1 MTRLLRRLRYLLQR
15 DRRERELDDELR
27 FHLEMKRQ
35 ELQSSGLD
43 PAAAAL
49 TARRALGN
57 LPLTRDHVRDVWIAP
72 WLQSVAQDIRYGLR
86 TLRRHPGFTAVAV
99 ATLGLGIGA
108 NTAIFSVVNTV
119 LLTPLPY
126 EDSDRLV
133 HIVQNAGAPMT
144 SDGPAPR
151 ALAALDTVQLL
162 SFRSQIRSLSHV
174 AAFGITSATLTGQGD
189 SVRLDG
195 AEMSPDTFAM
205 LGVRPVLGRPFDRR
219 DELEGA
225 DPVVILGHGLWQR
238 RFGADPGVIGRSVT
252 IEGVD
257 RSVLGVMPPR
267 FAFPD
272 AQTQFWVPFVL
283 SAPESGRRRRVPV
296 LARVQDGFTREA
308 AAAEVNTLL
317 AGMGAG
323 GVPPPPPPPSAG
335 AGPAVPRGA
344 PPRAPAARSSGAAG
358 TSPGFGLVGV
368 QDRLTAPVRP
378 ALIVLMAAAGLVLL
392 IACANVANLLL
403 AQAAA
408 REREVVARLVL
419 GASRG
424 RLLRQSLTES
434 LCLAVLGG
442 GVGIGLAHAG
452 VRLLPTIA
460 TSLARRDLESAVIL
474 PRLDEVGVD
483 GSVLVF
489 TVVVSVLTGV
499 LFGVVPALRQ
509 AHTGSVD
516 VLRQGGGS
524 AASGFDVRGRSR
536 AQGLL
541 VACEVGVALVLCVGS
556 ALLIRSFVELAD
568 VDPGYDAEGVVTFQL
583 VVPVGRNLVDVS
595 ELLVDRVQSLPG
607 VLGAAYTRQLPMV
620 RARSLVPLRTTPE
633 LPAEPAPPPAPPGVV
648 NPPEWPDTRHVSH
661 DYPDVMGID
670 VVAGRGFDEGD
681 GPGRQVLLINRTLE
695 RSGLLGP
702 DPVGRHVY
710 ALGLRPWEVVGV
722 IEDVHQSGLDHDPGP
737 QVFIDLRHL
746 PYAAALTGP
755 MYFAVRTSEDD
766 PAAVIPAIRRIVR
779 ELDAGAAV
787 DHVATMD
794 RLLANSTARPRLYA
808 VLLAV
813 FLGLAVGLAALGI
826 YGVVAYAAARR
837 TREIGIRIALGARR
851 VDVTRSM
858 LGQSAV
864 FIGLGVALGL
874 VGSAA
879 ATPWLRGLLFGLGP
893 LDAPTFVT
901 VTIALAGIAA
911 LASYLPA
918 RRAAR
923 ADPLSA
929 IRCE

>member
-15 DRRERELDDELR
+15 DHHERELDAELR

-35 ELQSSGLD
+35 ELESRGLD

-49 TARRALGN
+49 RARRALGN

-72 WLQSVAQDIRYGLR
+72 WLESVLQDVRYGLR
-86 TLRRHPGFTAVAV
+86 TLRRHPGFSAIAIV
-99 ATLGLGIGA
+99 TLALGIGA

-126 EDSDRLV
+126 ADSDRLV
-133 HIVQNAGAPMT
+133 HIVQNPGGPVT
-144 SDGPAPR
+144 SDGPAPQ

-174 AAFGITSATLTGQGD
+174 AAFGITTATLTGQGD

-195 AEMSPDTFAM
+195 AQVSPDTFPM
-205 LGVRPVLGRPFDRR
+205 LGVRPALGQPFDRR
-219 DELEGA
+219 DELDGA

-238 RFGADPGVIGRSVT
+238 RFGADPDVIGRSMT
-252 IEGVD
+252 LEGVD
-257 RSVLGVMPPR
+257 RSVAGVMPPG

-272 AQTQFWVPFVL
+272 AQTRFWIPFVL
-283 SAPESGRRRRVPV
+283 SAPEPGRRRRVPV
-296 LARVQDGFTREA
+296 LARVQDGFTRDV
-308 AAAEVNTLL
+308 AAAEVNALL
-317 AGMGAG
+317 AGFGAG

-335 AGPAVPRGA
+335 AGPSVPPAA
-344 PPRAPAARSSGAAG
+344 PVRAPAARPNCTAG
-358 TSPGFGLVGV
+358 VAPGFGLVSV
-368 QDRLTAPVRP
+368 QDRLTEPVRP

-403 AQAAA
+403 AQAAG
-408 REREVVARLVL
+408 REREVIVRFVL
-419 GASRG
+419 GAARG

-434 LCLAVLGG
+434 LCLALVGG

-452 VRLLPTIA
+452 VGLLPSLA
-460 TSLARRDLESAVIL
+460 ASLARRDLDSVVIL
-474 PRLDEVGVD
+474 PRLEEVGID
-483 GSVLVF
+483 ASVLMF

-499 LFGVVPALRQ
+499 LFGVVPALRRTR
-509 AHTGSVD
+509 AGSAD

-524 AASGFDVRGRSR
+524 GASGFDVRGRSR
-536 AQGLL
+536 VQGLL
-541 VACEVGVALVLCVGS
+541 VACEIGLALVLCVGS
-556 ALLIRSFVELAD
+556 ALLIRSFVELAN

-583 VVPVGRNLVDVS
+583 VAPAGRNLVDVS
-595 ELLVDRVQSLPG
+595 EMLADRVQSLPG

-620 RARSLVPLRTTPE
+620 RARSLVPLRSTPE

-661 DYPDVMGID
+661 DYLDVMGID
-670 VVAGRGFDEGD
+670 VLAGRGFDERD

-710 ALGLRPWEVVGV
+710 ALGILPWEVVGV
-722 IEDVHQSGLDHDPGP
+722 IDDVHQSGLDHEPGP
-737 QVFIDLRHL
+737 QVFMDIRQL

-766 PAAVIPAIRRIVR
+766 PTSVIPAIRRIAR
-779 ELDAGAAV
+779 ELDAGATV

-808 VLLAV
+808 VLLAG
-813 FLGLAVGLAALGI
+813 FLGLAVGLAAVGI

-851 VDVTRSM
+851 ADVTRLM
-858 LGQSAV
+858 LGQSGA

-893 LDAPTFVT
+893 LDAPTFVS

-923 ADPLSA
+923 ADPLTA
-929 IRCE
+929 IRYE

>member
-238 RFGADPGVIGRSVT
+238 RFGAVSGVIGRSVT

-296 LARVQDGFTREA
+296 LARVQSTPATMPRGSSPSSSSCPSA
-308 AAAEVNTLL
+308 ATSSTSPSCWSTACSRCRAFS
-317 AGMGAG
+317 A
-323 GVPPPPPPPSAG
+323 PPTPDSFPWSGRGRWCPCAPRPSYPPSQ
-335 AGPAVPRGA
+335 P
-344 PPRAPAARSSGAAG
+344 
-358 TSPGFGLVGV
+358 
-368 QDRLTAPVRP
+368 
-378 ALIVLMAAAGLVLL
+378 
-392 IACANVANLLL
+392 
-403 AQAAA
+403 
-408 REREVVARLVL
+408 
-419 GASRG
+419 
-424 RLLRQSLTES
+424 
-434 LCLAVLGG
+434 
-442 GVGIGLAHAG
+442 
-452 VRLLPTIA
+452 LLP
-460 TSLARRDLESAVIL
+460 R
-474 PRLDEVGVD
+474 
-483 GSVLVF
+483 
-489 TVVVSVLTGV
+489 
-499 LFGVVPALRQ
+499 
-509 AHTGSVD
+509 
-516 VLRQGGGS
+516 
-524 AASGFDVRGRSR
+524 
-536 AQGLL
+536 
-541 VACEVGVALVLCVGS
+541 
-556 ALLIRSFVELAD
+556 
-568 VDPGYDAEGVVTFQL
+568 
-583 VVPVGRNLVDVS
+583 
-595 ELLVDRVQSLPG
+595 
-607 VLGAAYTRQLPMV
+607 
-620 RARSLVPLRTTPE
+620 
-633 LPAEPAPPPAPPGVV
+633 
-648 NPPEWPDTRHVSH
+648 
-661 DYPDVMGID
+661 
-670 VVAGRGFDEGD
+670 
-681 GPGRQVLLINRTLE
+681 
-695 RSGLLGP
+695 
-702 DPVGRHVY
+702 
-710 ALGLRPWEVVGV
+710 
-722 IEDVHQSGLDHDPGP
+722 
-737 QVFIDLRHL
+737 
-746 PYAAALTGP
+746 
-755 MYFAVRTSEDD
+755 
-766 PAAVIPAIRRIVR
+766 
-779 ELDAGAAV
+779 
-787 DHVATMD
+787 
-794 RLLANSTARPRLYA
+794 
-808 VLLAV
+808 
-813 FLGLAVGLAALGI
+813 
-826 YGVVAYAAARR
+826 
-837 TREIGIRIALGARR
+837 
-851 VDVTRSM
+851 
-858 LGQSAV
+858 
-864 FIGLGVALGL
+864 
-874 VGSAA
+874 
-879 ATPWLRGLLFGLGP
+879 
-893 LDAPTFVT
+893 
-901 VTIALAGIAA
+901 
-911 LASYLPA
+911 
-918 RRAAR
+918 RRAW
-923 ADPLSA
+923 
-929 IRCE
+929 